1 MSQDMFNQGFGA
13 LAPPNPRRLPF
24 DFNDNDSSLSLPPPP
39 PPARGHQ
46 RSRTST
52 DLPPL
57 FTRTQSS
64 SPTRSSAFSFLRPQS
79 TRSLSPERLRA
90 AELGED
96 PGPTESPTKRK
107 SGGLASWFEGSSDP
121 VNISLVPSP
130 RKEKLDPLY
139 EASATEEGFSMS
151 PDSVDDN
158 LTRRIPKRPT
168 LTGPAVSTMSKF
180 NNMFRRST
188 ITQAAPEDPDE
199 LAQLDIDEA
208 LFPHGHPDEFSPAA
222 FKNLQLNAEGTIRR
236 FQQAYKEQRQSLR
249 SATSTKNVQAD
260 ELEAAQTRNEHLKLQ
275 LQEMAE
281 RAAEQEKLIADL
293 RAQLSAQLS
302 LESQHQSVRMVPQ
315 DIDPQPRPKYRR
327 NRSSDV
333 STSGESEAGSEVSSV
348 VSIFSEAL
356 SAAPSQ
362 ATSIGSPVMKSAS
375 LPRDDCPRCHGLR
388 SSDAWD
394 VVGMMKMESAALKHR
409 IAELESAQDDALDFL
424 SGLRLTS

>member
-1 MSQDMFNQGFGA
+1 MSQDTFNQGFGA

-24 DFNDNDSSLSLPPPP
+24 DFNDHDPPLSLPPPP
-39 PPARGHQ
+39 PPTRGHQ
-46 RSRTST
+46 RSRTT
-52 DLPPL
+52 VDLPPL

-79 TRSLSPERLRA
+79 TRSLSPERLSA
-90 AELGED
+90 AEVAED
-96 PGPTESPTKRK
+96 PVPAESPAKRK
-107 SGGLASWFEGSSDP
+107 SGALASWFEGSSDP
-121 VNISLVPSP
+121 VNITLVPSA
-130 RKEKLDPLY
+130 RKEKLDPVY
-139 EASATEEGFSMS
+139 ETATTAEAFSMS
-151 PDSVDDN
+151 SDSIDNN
-158 LTRRIPKRPT
+158 LTRRPPRKPS
-168 LTGPAVSTMSKF
+168 LPGPAVSTMSKF
-180 NNMFRRST
+180 NIFRRST
-188 ITQAAPEDPDE
+188 MTQNAPEDLDE
-199 LAQLDIDEA
+199 LAQLDIDDA

-222 FKNLQLNAEGTIRR
+222 FKNLQLNAEGAIRR

-249 SATSTKNVQAD
+249 SATSIKNVQAD

-302 LESQHQSVRMVPQ
+302 LESQQQSIRMVPQ
-315 DIDPQPRPKYRR
+315 DIDSKPRPKYRR
-327 NRSSDV
+327 YRSSDV

-362 ATSIGSPVMKSAS
+362 NTSIASPVLKSAS
-375 LPRDDCPRCHGLR
+375 MVRDNCPRCHGLR

-394 VVGMMKMESAALKHR
+394 VVGMMKMESAALKNR

-424 SGLRLTS
+424 SGLKLSS

>member
-1 MSQDMFNQGFGA
+1 MAQDMFNQGFGA

-24 DFNDNDSSLSLPPPP
+24 DFNDNDSSVSLPPPP

-46 RSRTST
+46 RSRTTT

-57 FTRTQSS
+57 FTRAQSS

-79 TRSLSPERLRA
+79 TRSLSPERLRSVGTA
-90 AELGED
+90 ED
-96 PGPTESPTKRK
+96 PGLTESPSKRK

-151 PDSVDDN
+151 PDSEDNN
-158 LTRRIPKRPT
+158 LTRRLQKKPSLP
-168 LTGPAVSTMSKF
+168 GPAVSTMSKF
-180 NNMFRRST
+180 NNIFRRST
-188 ITQAAPEDPDE
+188 ITQTAPEDPDD

-208 LFPHGHPDEFSPAA
+208 LFPHGHPGEFSPAA

-281 RAAEQEKLIADL
+281 RAAEQQNLIADL
-293 RAQLSAQLS
+293 RAQLAAQLS
-302 LESQHQSVRMVPQ
+302 LDSQQSVRIVPQ
-315 DIDPQPRPKYRR
+315 NIDSKPRPKYRR

-362 ATSIGSPVMKSAS
+362 ATSIASPVLKSAS
-375 LPRDDCPRCHGLR
+375 LARDDCPRCHGLR
-388 SSDAWD
+388 PADAWD

-424 SGLRLTS
+424 SGLKLSS